1 MGPSGM
7 GRGGGL
13 LKQHLQG
20 ECSVVECWKRKFG
33 GWMGHCCVMKLCQVM
48 PVKVSKASAD
58 ESDDP
63 EPR

>member
-1 MGPSGM
+1 
-7 GRGGGL
+7 
-13 LKQHLQG
+13 
-20 ECSVVECWKRKFG
+20 VVECWKRKFG

-58 ESDDP
+58 ESGDP